1 MNSKEQGFDTV
12 KYLKSQSFH
21 IRDRLNA
28 TNGSQVFMEFGGKP
42 FDDQH
47 AKRVLPG
54 YDADCK
60 AQLLSS
66 LMLVGKVVMV
76 VNARDILLPEH
87 GRTLLGRVRDDS
99 GLRYDHETVRLI
111 KRGRDLNLDIK
122 DVVVS
127 VYPKNPSDQNKRAMD
142 NFREELFQEG
152 VSMHRHYEIDGY
164 PNASIVKNSDEVFG
178 QNDVVA
184 QPNLHLIVFS
194 PGGGSGKFGF
204 ILSEIY
210 HALRNGQRPGF
221 VKFETFPVL
230 TVASDHAL
238 NLAFEAA
245 TADLKNRVISIC
257 SDPARGICTTYDKD
271 FENYQLL
278 KALFAKYSVGENTS
292 VDQMDDPTA
301 MSVNRIM
308 DGVINES
315 VIIEACRIEIQKRI
329 KRYEREAANGIERQ
343 ATLDRAQ
350 EINVVFEKK
359 YGN

>member
-1 MNSKEQGFDTV
+1 
-12 KYLKSQSFH
+12 
-21 IRDRLNA
+21 
-28 TNGSQVFMEFGGKP
+28 
-42 FDDQH
+42 
-47 AKRVLPG
+47 
-54 YDADCK
+54 
-60 AQLLSS
+60 
-66 LMLVGKVVMV
+66 
-76 VNARDILLPEH
+76 
-87 GRTLLGRVRDDS
+87 
-99 GLRYDHETVRLI
+99 
-111 KRGRDLNLDIK
+111 
-122 DVVVS
+122 
-127 VYPKNPSDQNKRAMD
+127 
-142 NFREELFQEG
+142 
-152 VSMHRHYEIDGY
+152 
-164 PNASIVKNSDEVFG
+164 
-178 QNDVVA
+178 
-184 QPNLHLIVFS
+184 
-194 PGGGSGKFGF
+194 
-204 ILSEIY
+204 
-210 HALRNGQRPGF
+210 
-221 VKFETFPVL
+221 KFETFPVL